1 MEQDKNSFSISIC
14 MERGP
19 EERALM
25 PIKADEDRTSQDQE
39 EALMSCLMTHLSPEE
54 KVKIRK
60 LIEEIRSKLDEL
72 EDTIHI
78 HKIDPDECPF

>member
-39 EALMSCLMTHLSPEE
+39 EVLKSCLMTHLSPEE